1 MQHSLIFSASLHQD
15 PMGTIR
21 DELHTVAWSVQNGIP
36 VIPKMEFNTNYYM
49 YIQYMHS
56 FENLWLLQL

>member
-1 MQHSLIFSASLHQD
+1 
-15 PMGTIR
+15 MGTIR